1 MDFHLPETAV
11 ASRYSVRA
19 ENAPG
24 PTNWKVDVPAIDFND
39 FTTQLISAVVLGLIL
54 LLVHRSWMRNV
65 KGAPAPQS
73 AMHHRGSISD
83 PAVIDEDALSAEGWD
98 AAPREDHGG
107 ARATILHDIETSPDA
122 VASDDDYGKVV
133 FVLLAM
139 AVAALLFLLAR
150 PMVEALSYG
159 IIVSTVLMA
168 LVATYR
174 TQILK
179 VWSGRAVA
187 AAITVMGAGVTA
199 VVTWTT
205 MGDLRR
211 DGMSVGSINDV
222 VPAFSENPDKG
233 TLVNYFDYVV
243 EVVLPSLFSIEAGL
257 LPFVAS
263 LLLGAMAVA
272 ALCAFALSA
281 VWDWNAY
288 LSFSKGPRK
297 KKNVVAR
304 ARSHQEGGPV
314 GLLVWAAAFAAV
326 AVVSANGI
334 PYDTFMSLTSQ

>member
-1 MDFHLPETAV
+1 MPAV
-11 ASRYSVRA
+11 
-19 ENAPG
+19 
-24 PTNWKVDVPAIDFND
+24 DFND
-39 FTTQLISAVVLGLIL
+39 FTTQLISAVVLGVIL

-73 AMHHRGSISD
+73 AVDHPDSTGE
-83 PAVIDEDALSAEGWD
+83 PVVIDEDSLKANASD
-98 AAPREDHGG
+98 ADPREDHGG

-122 VASDDDYGKVV
+122 LASDDDYGKVV
-133 FVLLAM
+133 FVVVAM

-159 IIVSTVLMA
+159 ILVSTAVMA

-174 TQILK
+174 TQALK
-179 VWSGRAVA
+179 LWSGRAVA
-187 AAITVMGAGVTA
+187 AAITVVGAGVTA
-199 VVTWTT
+199 VVTWRTI
-205 MGDLRR
+205 GDLRR

-222 VPAFSENPDKG
+222 MPAFSKNPDKS
-233 TLVNYFDYVV
+233 TLINYFDHVV
-243 EVVLPSLFSIEAGL
+243 DVVLPALFSIEAGL

-272 ALCAFALSA
+272 ALCTFALSA

-288 LSFSKGPRK
+288 LSFSSGPRK

-326 AVVSANGI
+326 AIVSANGI
-334 PYDTFMSLTSQ
+334 PYDTFMGLTSK

>member
-1 MDFHLPETAV
+1 M
-11 ASRYSVRA
+11 
-19 ENAPG
+19 
-24 PTNWKVDVPAIDFND
+24 PAIDFND
-39 FTTQLISAVVLGLIL
+39 FTTQLISAVILGMIL

-65 KGAPAPQS
+65 KSVPAPQS
-73 AMHHRGSISD
+73 VPGHRDSIGD
-83 PAVIDEDALSAEGWD
+83 PAVIDEDALSTGGLD

-107 ARATILHDIETSPDA
+107 ARATILHDIEASPDA
-122 VASDDDYGKVV
+122 PASDDDYGKVV
-133 FVLLAM
+133 LVLLAM

-159 IIVSTVLMA
+159 VIVTTVVMG

-174 TQILK
+174 TQALK
-179 VWSGRAVA
+179 VWSGRAIA
-187 AAITVMGAGVTA
+187 AAITVVGAGVTA
-199 VVTWTT
+199 VVTWRA

-211 DGMSVGSINDV
+211 DGMSVGSINGV
-222 VPAFSENPDKG
+222 VPAFTEDPNQSMPG
-233 TLVNYFDYVV
+233 NYFDHVV
-243 EVVLPSLFSIEAGL
+243 DVVLPALFSIDEGL

-272 ALCAFALSA
+272 ALCVFALSA

-288 LSFSKGPRK
+288 LSFSKGPRE

-304 ARSHQEGGPV
+304 ARSHQDGGPL

-334 PYDTFMSLTSQ
+334 PYDTFISLTSG